1 MKKVAQPPTKLERQA
16 RRLAKQRVL
25 HEPFEF
31 DYLGDDRFTVGV
43 PALAPAGFRHAVAS
57 AARGWLFED
66 PVLLAGLQPYGGVEL
81 FQPPKRGYYPLFRDI
96 AYFVVRH
103 IRAEI
108 DRIGN
113 MPRVP
118 DQHGVFAA
126 QNALVRLQSS
136 YSTAC
141 ALMRQYLWV
150 EFACILKLILEQLAW
165 SYAIRDLEGP
175 KLFATKPSK
184 AIAQLKS
191 FYRTADKMYGLLNHT
206 AHISPDLTAEYIE
219 FGMHVPTVFL
229 ASAKYAARCAYFL
242 LLTTDIYLLVSEF
255 VHEQYY
261 VSFNHLR
268 PTKRGAV
275 SRERRKFLSEIM
287 RFRRRL
293 FNTQA
298 RNPLR

>member
-1 MKKVAQPPTKLERQA
+1 LKKVARPPTKLERQA

-25 HEPFEF
+25 HEPFEI
-31 DYLGDDRFTVGV
+31 DYLGDDLFTVGV

-66 PVLLAGLQPYGGVEL
+66 PVLLAALQPYGGVEL
-81 FQPPKRGYYPLFRDI
+81 FQPPKGGYYPLFRDI

-113 MPRVP
+113 IPRVP

-136 YSTAC
+136 YFAAC

-165 SYAIRDLEGP
+165 SYAVRDLEGP
-175 KLFATKPSK
+175 KLFATKPSNG
-184 AIAQLKS
+184 
-191 FYRTADKMYGLLNHT
+191 FLNHT
-206 AHISPDLTAEYIE
+206 AHISPNLTAEYIE
-219 FGMHVPTVFL
+219 FGMRVPTVFL

-293 FNTQA
+293 FSTQA